1 MRKLFSIFAATLL
14 AASMFA
20 QSTEKNPAP
29 ADVTQ
34 DQAVVGVSYT
44 IPAAQVAG
52 AGSKLVGDMWDKGV
66 KVRTN
71 KAYGEIS
78 NALPFVVNEGK
89 QINSIKIVGISN
101 ADAALT
107 FTSVIIDGTTQSL
120 SGSLPNKSS
129 STSGTVEVKDI
140 AAMESVV
147 FITSGAN
154 QALICYEITYDDAN
168 PSTDPVLNVDKESV
182 ELNAVAANPAPKAEV
197 TFSGKNLAAGNY
209 TLVVPNLS
217 GLYVEPASVTVG
229 EDGKLNAKVV
239 IRFAPT
245 VEMEAASTKISL
257 TIGELTKEVTIAY
270 SASFDTN
277 YEYGASVNI
286 EQWVLDNGK
295 DNQAFQAVLQAAH
308 IDFENINELDSLND
322 AKTARN
328 EPYLGLKL
336 KKAGAFVGLWIKQ
349 GSAIR
354 LKLGFVGDDVIV
366 SANGEEAT
374 IKPDQWAQV
383 DGKLEITNVP
393 YDCYMKLTT
402 TSDKT
407 VVIKQIMIDEPIA
420 EVTLPDSP
428 TPSAIENTAV
438 ATKAAKRIVNG
449 QVIIE
454 MNGKF
459 YNTLG
464 TEIR

>member
-1 MRKLFSIFAATLL
+1 MRKLFTFFVAVLASMAMMAQEQICFATLESIDKNNNETGIPQTGCTMAWL
-14 AASMFA
+14 GITSDKDFVEIDGHKYYKFSSDNSYVRLILNNGDKFQEGDIVSITVAANQSKKVSVAFSSGNKTNEITVSNTEAGVVTRELVAADIESDGSIKMSRGGNSNMRVCSFA
-20 QSTEKNPAP
+20 VERETSTEP
-29 ADVTQ
+29 
-34 DQAVVGVSYT
+34 
-44 IPAAQVAG
+44 
-52 AGSKLVGDMWDKGV
+52 M
-66 KVRTN
+66 
-71 KAYGEIS
+71 
-78 NALPFVVNEGK
+78 
-89 QINSIKIVGISN
+89 
-101 ADAALT
+101 
-107 FTSVIIDGTTQSL
+107 
-120 SGSLPNKSS
+120 
-129 STSGTVEVKDI
+129 
-140 AAMESVV
+140 
-147 FITSGAN
+147 
-154 QALICYEITYDDAN
+154 
-168 PSTDPVLNVDKESV
+168 LNVDKESV

-197 TFSGKNLAAGNY
+197 TFSGKNLAAGSY
-209 TLVVPNLS
+209 ALTVPDLA

-239 IRFAPT
+239 ITFAPT

-257 TIGELTKEVTIAY
+257 TIGALTKEVAIAY
-270 SASFDTN
+270 SATFDTN
-277 YEYGASVNI
+277 YEYGTSVNI

-308 IDFENINELDSLND
+308 IEFENIDALDSLND

-336 KKAGAFVGLWIKQ
+336 KKAGAFVGLWVKQ
-349 GSAIR
+349 GSSIR
-354 LKLGFVGDDVIV
+354 LKLGFVGDNVIGSV
-366 SANGEEAT
+366 NGQEMTLTPSDLAA
-374 IKPDQWAQV
+374 P
-383 DGKLEITNVP
+383 LEITNVP

-428 TPSAIENTAV
+428 TGFENIEANTKV
-438 ATKAAKRIVNG
+438 AKRIVNG